1 MLEKVFAILETGIY
15 VGGRVLILIYGDIV
29 SFYTKFVAYVTIC
42 IFFSLPHFTILQ
54 DLSVSLESTNELLLK
69 LITEP
74 NI

>member
-1 MLEKVFAILETGIY
+1 MLEKVSAILETGIY
-15 VGGRVLILIYGDIV
+15 VGGRVLILIYDDIV
-29 SFYTKFVAYVTIC
+29 SFYTKFVACITIC
-42 IFFSLPHFTILQ
+42 TFFSLPHFTILQ